1 MAGADASLGVR
12 ISHYRILEKL
22 GGGGMGVVRKA
33 EDIRLHRLVA
43 LKFLSDE
50 LSNDPAALERFRREA
65 EAASALNH
73 PNICTIYDIGEEN
86 SRPFIAME
94 FLDGQMLKNCIAS
107 RPLSLAQVLDLGAE
121 ITDGLDAAHQL
132 GIVHRDI
139 KPANIFVTKRGH
151 VKILDFGLAKLSP
164 KLVNEVTVTADA
176 TVGPAEIELTTPGVV
191 MGTAPYMSP
200 EQVRGEVLDARTD
213 IFSFGAVLYE
223 MATGQLAFK
232 GATNGLVAE
241 AILNRAP
248 EPLSHLVEYDGL
260 ELERI
265 VNLALQKDRNLRYQ
279 TAAAV
284 RADLLAYKRSVG
296 TGQVSS
302 PPRGVPTADAAAARA
317 EEGLWVAV
325 LPFKTTASDK
335 EWESLADG
343 LTEDVTAG
351 LSLFPYLRVVAYNS
365 AMTYKSRSTDIR
377 AIGRELGARYVLEG
391 SIRKRGRNLRI
402 NAQLV
407 DAASGVQLWAET
419 YNRELG
425 ESGPFETLDDVTD
438 RIVATVAGG
447 HGVLVRSMATAT
459 REKPLE
465 QASASQLV
473 SRWFTYV
480 LQLKADE
487 HARLR
492 AAFERVL
499 DREPNHADAW
509 ACLSNLYC
517 WEYVHRLNPLEKP
530 MERALEAAWQ
540 AVTIDP
546 ACQLGWQQLAEAH
559 FFAKDYTAFRDAA
572 ERAIALNPR
581 NSHTRAYLGLLIA
594 FSGEWDRGLA
604 LVKRAMALNP
614 HLPDWCYLPYF
625 YNHYRKGEYQE
636 ALQVVKKINMPEDPW
651 PQMGIAAAC
660 GQLNLQEMARAA
672 IELVRKHQPLYL
684 DLKYYREDAEK
695 WFADT
700 SIVEQLLQGLRK
712 LGLKDFTDSS
722 RLAKSRTP

>member
-1 MAGADASLGVR
+1 MAAPDTLLGVT

-22 GGGGMGVVRKA
+22 GGGGMGVVHKA

-50 LSNDPAALERFRREA
+50 LAHDPAALERFRREA

-73 PNICTIYDIGEEN
+73 PNICTIYDIGQEN
-86 SRPFIAME
+86 NRPFIAME
-94 FLDGQMLKNCIAS
+94 FLDGQMLKDCIAG
-107 RPLSLAQVLDLGAE
+107 RPLSLEEVLHLGAE

-151 VKILDFGLAKLSP
+151 AKILDFGLAKLNP
-164 KLVNEVTVTADA
+164 KSVAEVTGTAD
-176 TVGPAEIELTTPGVV
+176 TTGGPAETEITMPGVM
-191 MGTAPYMSP
+191 MGTAGYMSP

-213 IFSFGAVLYE
+213 IFSFGLVLYE

-248 EPLSHLVEYDGL
+248 EPLRHLVQYDGL

-265 VNLALQKDRNLRYQ
+265 VTRARQKNRNLRYQ
-279 TAAAV
+279 TAVAI
-284 RADLLAYKRSVG
+284 RMDLLAYKHGGG
-296 TGQVSS
+296 TGQVCS
-302 PPRGVPTADAAAARA
+302 PPRGVPATDGEAHRA

-325 LPFKTTASDK
+325 LPFRITASDK
-335 EWESLADG
+335 ELESLADG
-343 LTEDVTAG
+343 LTEEVTAG
-351 LSLFPYLRVVAYNS
+351 LSHFPHLRVVAFNS

-377 AIGRELGARYVLEG
+377 AVGRELGARYVIEG
-391 SIRKRGRNLRI
+391 SIRKRGCALRI

-419 YNRELG
+419 YDRELG
-425 ESGPFETLDDVTD
+425 DGGPFETLDDVTD

-447 HGVLVRSMATAT
+447 HGVLVRSMANAT
-459 REKPLE
+459 RERPLE
-465 QASASQLV
+465 EASASQLV

-480 LQLKADE
+480 LQLKAEE

-517 WEYVHRLNPLEKP
+517 WEYVHRLNPLERP
-530 MERALEAAWQ
+530 MERALEAAWR
-540 AVTIDP
+540 AVTIIPPVSWVGNSLLRHTSLPRTTPRLVTPPSARWRSIP
-546 ACQLGWQQLAEAH
+546 A
-559 FFAKDYTAFRDAA
+559 TAT
-572 ERAIALNPR
+572 L
-581 NSHTRAYLGLLIA
+581 
-594 FSGEWDRGLA
+594 
-604 LVKRAMALNP
+604 
-614 HLPDWCYLPYF
+614 
-625 YNHYRKGEYQE
+625 
-636 ALQVVKKINMPEDPW
+636 
-651 PQMGIAAAC
+651 
-660 GQLNLQEMARAA
+660 
-672 IELVRKHQPLYL
+672 ELTWVC
-684 DLKYYREDAEK
+684 
-695 WFADT
+695 
-700 SIVEQLLQGLRK
+700 
-712 LGLKDFTDSS
+712 
-722 RLAKSRTP
+722 

>member
-1 MAGADASLGVR
+1 MAAPDAPLGVT
-12 ISHYRILEKL
+12 ISHYRILEQL
-22 GGGGMGVVRKA
+22 GRGGMGVVHKA
-33 EDIRLHRLVA
+33 EDIRLHRAVA
-43 LKFLSDE
+43 LKFLSGE
-50 LSNDPAALERFRREA
+50 LAHDPAALERFRREA

-73 PNICTIYDIGEEN
+73 PNICTVYDIREEN
-86 SRPFIAME
+86 SLPFIAME
-94 FLDGQMLKNCIAS
+94 FLDGQMLKDRIAS
-107 RPLSLAQVLDLGAE
+107 GPLSLAQVLDLGAE

-151 VKILDFGLAKLSP
+151 AKILDFGLAKLNP
-164 KLVNEVTVTADA
+164 KSADSATVTADA

-200 EQVRGEVLDARTD
+200 EQVRGEVLDARSD

-232 GATNGLVAE
+232 GATHGIVAD

-248 EPLSHLVEYDGL
+248 ELLRHLVQYDGL
-260 ELERI
+260 ELECI
-265 VNLALQKDRNLRYQ
+265 VTKALEKDRNLRYQ
-279 TAAAV
+279 TAV
-284 RADLLAYKRSVG
+284 GIRADLLAYKRSVG
-296 TGQVSS
+296 TGPISS
-302 PPRGVPTADAAAARA
+302 PPRGIQTTDAAAVRA

-325 LPFKTTASDK
+325 LPFKITASDK
-335 EWESLADG
+335 ESESLADG

-351 LSLFPYLRVVAYNS
+351 LSRFPYLRVVAYNS
-365 AMTYKSRSTDIR
+365 AMTHKSRSTDIR
-377 AIGRELGARYVLEG
+377 AVGRELGARYVVEG
-391 SIRKRGRNLRI
+391 SIRKGGRALRI
-402 NAQLV
+402 NVQLV

-425 ESGPFETLDDVTD
+425 DGGPFETLDDVTD

-447 HGVLVRSMATAT
+447 HGVLVRSMATAS

-465 QASASQLV
+465 AANASQLV

-480 LQLKADE
+480 LQLKAEE

-499 DREPNHADAW
+499 GREPNHADAW

-530 MERALEAAWQ
+530 MERALEAAWR

-559 FFAKDYTAFRDAA
+559 FFARDYTAFCDAA
-572 ERAIALNPR
+572 ERAMALNPR
-581 NSHTRAYLGLLIA
+581 NTHTRAYLGLLIA
-594 FSGEWDRGLA
+594 FSGEWDRGLD
-604 LVKRAMALNP
+604 LVQRAMALNP
-614 HLPDWCYLPYF
+614 HFPDWCYLPYF
-625 YNHYRKGEYQE
+625 YNHYRKGEYDK
-636 ALQVVKKINMPEDPW
+636 ALQVVKRINMPEDPW

-660 GQLNLQEMARAA
+660 GQLNHPEIARAA

-684 DLKYYREDAEK
+684 DLKHYREDAEK

-722 RLAKSRTP
+722 E

>member
-1 MAGADASLGVR
+1 MAVLDTLLGVT
-12 ISHYRILEKL
+12 ISHYHILEKL
-22 GGGGMGVVRKA
+22 GRGGMGVVHKA

-43 LKFLSDE
+43 LKFLPGE
-50 LSNDPAALERFRREA
+50 LAHDPAAIERFRREA

-86 SRPFIAME
+86 SQPFIAME
-94 FLDGQMLKNCIAS
+94 FLDGQMLKDCIAS
-107 RPLSLAQVLDLGAE
+107 RPLSLAEVLDLAAE
-121 ITDGLDAAHQL
+121 IADGLDAAHQL

-139 KPANIFVTKRGH
+139 KPANIFLTKRGH
-151 VKILDFGLAKLSP
+151 AKILDFGLAKLNTNSID
-164 KLVNEVTVTADA
+164 EVTVAADA
-176 TVGPAEIELTTPGVV
+176 TVGPAEIELTTPGMVL
-191 MGTAPYMSP
+191 GTAPYMSP
-200 EQVRGEVLDARTD
+200 EQVRGEVLDSRTD
-213 IFSFGAVLYE
+213 IFSFGGVLYE

-232 GATNGLVAE
+232 GATNGIVAE

-248 EPLSHLVEYDGL
+248 EPLSHLVQYNGL

-265 VNLALQKDRNLRYQ
+265 VTKALQKDRNLRYQ
-279 TAAAV
+279 TAAGI
-284 RADLLAYKRSVG
+284 RSDLLEYKKSVG
-296 TGQVSS
+296 TRQVPP
-302 PPRGVPTADAAAARA
+302 PPRGLVATDAAAARA

-325 LPFKTTASDK
+325 LPFTINASDK
-335 EWESLADG
+335 ESESLADG

-351 LSLFPYLRVVAYNS
+351 LSRFPYLRVVAHNS
-365 AMTYKSRSTDIR
+365 AMAYKSRSKDIR
-377 AIGRELGARYVLEG
+377 AVGRELGARYVVEG
-391 SIRKRGRNLRI
+391 SIRKRGCALRI
-402 NAQLV
+402 NAHLV

-425 ESGPFETLDDVTD
+425 DGGPFETLDDVMD
-438 RIVATVAGG
+438 RIVATIAGG

-465 QASASQLV
+465 DASASQLV

-480 LQLKADE
+480 LQLKPEE

-499 DREPNHADAW
+499 DRKPNHADAW

-517 WEYVHRLNPLEKP
+517 WEYVHRMNPQEKS
-530 MERALEAAWQ
+530 MERALDAAWR

-559 FFAKDYTAFRDAA
+559 FFARDYAAFRDAA
-572 ERAIALNPR
+572 ERAMALNPR

-594 FSGEWDRGLA
+594 FSDEWDRGLA
-604 LVKRAMALNP
+604 LVQRAMALNP
-614 HLPDWCYLPYF
+614 HIPDWCYLPFF
-625 YNHYRKGEYQE
+625 YNHYRKGEYE
-636 ALQVVKKINMPEDPW
+636 AALQALKKINMPEDPW
-651 PQMGIAAAC
+651 PQMGIAATC
-660 GQLNLQEMARAA
+660 GELNQQEMARTA

-684 DLKYYREDAEK
+684 DLRYYREDAEK

-700 SIVEQLLQGLRK
+700 SIVDQLLQGLRK

-722 RLAKSRTP
+722 E